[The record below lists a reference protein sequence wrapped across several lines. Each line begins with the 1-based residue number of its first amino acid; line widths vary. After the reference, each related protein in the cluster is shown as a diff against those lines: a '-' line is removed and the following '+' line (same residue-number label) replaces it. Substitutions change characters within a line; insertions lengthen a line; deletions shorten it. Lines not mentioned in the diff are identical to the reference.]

1 MTKSNQK
8 RTTDVRMACL
18 ALSHFCIYVW
28 QLFVLVTRLVLSD
41 MLWETQ
47 TQTLQ
52 SPVCEILQGLHKN
65 TGEVKGKTDL
75 CLIKHHAIKAY
86 GEAEV

>member
-1 MTKSNQK
+1 
-8 RTTDVRMACL
+8 
-18 ALSHFCIYVW
+18 
-28 QLFVLVTRLVLSD
+28 